1 MQNYTLSEWDI
12 QVLVGLAGE
21 AICEDEI
28 FPSEL
33 DEMIMAI
40 SAHITMK
47 LLDHLSCKNMFP
59 KENIEAIEKILR
71 IAEGDQDGSKNNGIC
86 RIYELLRGCEK
97 RTGIYGTGRCEADR
111 VDRSSGS
118 NWRVR
123 DRIYRN
129 AASADL

>member
-47 LLDHLSCKNMFP
+47 LLDHLSCRNMFP

-86 RIYELLRGCEK
+86 RI
-97 RTGIYGTGRCEADR
+97 
-111 VDRSSGS
+111 
-118 NWRVR
+118 
-123 DRIYRN
+123 
-129 AASADL
+129 

>member
-71 IAEGDQDGSKNNGIC
+71 FAEGDQDGSKNNGIC
-86 RIYELLRGCEK
+86 RI
-97 RTGIYGTGRCEADR
+97 
-111 VDRSSGS
+111 
-118 NWRVR
+118 
-123 DRIYRN
+123 
-129 AASADL
+129 